1 MSDPNEPAEDL
12 SPAERALEHHLTLL
26 RGDIPAP
33 PASMDHQIL
42 RRARWQRTVRRPLLT
57 VGHFAEA
64 VRDGIRLLLAPP
76 KPR

>member
-1 MSDPNEPAEDL
+1 MSDPDGQSEEL
-12 SPAERALEHHLTLL
+12 TPAERALERLLLLL
-26 RGDIPAP
+26 RDEGPEP

-64 VRDGIRLLLAPP
+64 VRDGFRLLLAAP
-76 KPR
+76 KHR